1 MIYDVIIIG
10 GGPAGL
16 TAALYAARAGKKTLI
31 VENYAIGGQASL
43 TQEIENYSG
52 IKKIS
57 GFELTENMR
66 SQAEG
71 FGAEFIYDNIVE
83 ISLKGQ
89 VKNIKTEYSG
99 EFNSYN
105 IILAMGA
112 KARRLGLE
120 REKQL
125 IGNGVS
131 YCATCDGNFFKDKTV
146 AIVGGG
152 DTALTDAIYLEK
164 LAKKIYI
171 IHRRDEYRGSIRLV
185 EQMREYPK
193 IEEVLDSVVTKLNGM
208 PLESIEVLNKKTQ
221 EKREI
226 AVDGLFIAIGQ
237 EPQTHLVKDVIT
249 LKDGYILTDES
260 MRTNIPGVYAAGDIR
275 YKPLRQILTATADGA
290 IAASNL

>member
-1 MIYDVIIIG
+1 MYDVIIIG

>member
-226 AVDGLFIAIGQ
+226 AVGGLFIAIGQ

>member
-171 IHRRDEYRGSIRLV
+171 IHRRDEYRAQSDWLS
-185 EQMREYPK
+185 K
-193 IEEVLDSVVTKLNGM
+193 
-208 PLESIEVLNKKTQ
+208 
-221 EKREI
+221 
-226 AVDGLFIAIGQ
+226 
-237 EPQTHLVKDVIT
+237 
-249 LKDGYILTDES
+249 
-260 MRTNIPGVYAAGDIR
+260 
-275 YKPLRQILTATADGA
+275 
-290 IAASNL
+290 

>member
-221 EKREI
+221 EKEKS
-226 AVDGLFIAIGQ
+226 
-237 EPQTHLVKDVIT
+237 P
-249 LKDGYILTDES
+249 LTDS
-260 MRTNIPGVYAAGDIR
+260 
-275 YKPLRQILTATADGA
+275 L
-290 IAASNL
+290 